1 MNNASLL
8 FYHKDPGDHRLLL
21 SLGPLDMDSSA
32 DGLPLLSQDEFF
44 RHLNLQSVHA
54 SSAKYHYRQA
64 LKERL
69 RASKVASLNGLNGLS
84 SSNRERKKYI
94 APNGYSASSSVTT
107 ILINETDPIQYI
119 NGAVESDK
127 ILIRYVP

>member
-1 MNNASLL
+1 
-8 FYHKDPGDHRLLL
+8 
-21 SLGPLDMDSSA
+21 MDGSA

-69 RASKVASLNGLNGLS
+69 RASKVAIRGGNGVSVVKGGNGISISQASETKNTLT
-84 SSNRERKKYI
+84 NGCHVNGDI
-94 APNGYSASSSVTT
+94 APLMNG
-107 ILINETDPIQYI
+107 N
-119 NGAVESDK
+119 SDK
-127 ILIRYVP
+127 QEHVVIR

>member
-1 MNNASLL
+1 
-8 FYHKDPGDHRLLL
+8 
-21 SLGPLDMDSSA
+21 MDGSA

-69 RASKVASLNGLNGLS
+69 RASKITVNGVNGISVRAPTNKNNNS
-84 SSNRERKKYI
+84 SSSTV
-94 APNGYSASSSVTT
+94 NGGALSPLMNGNCVEPE
-107 ILINETDPIQYI
+107 ILT
-119 NGAVESDK
+119 
-127 ILIRYVP
+127 RY

>member
-1 MNNASLL
+1 
-8 FYHKDPGDHRLLL
+8 
-21 SLGPLDMDSSA
+21 MDGSA

-69 RASKVASLNGLNGLS
+69 RASKVAVRGGNGVSVVKGGNGISISQASEAKNTLTNGSHVNGDISPLLNRN
-84 SSNRERKKYI
+84 
-94 APNGYSASSSVTT
+94 
-107 ILINETDPIQYI
+107 
-119 NGAVESDK
+119 SDK
-127 ILIRYVP
+127 LEHVIIR

>member
-1 MNNASLL
+1 
-8 FYHKDPGDHRLLL
+8 
-21 SLGPLDMDSSA
+21 MDGSA

-69 RASKVASLNGLNGLS
+69 RASKVAIKGGNGFSVVKGGNGVSLPQSQENKSNITNGNHNLVNGEVFPLMNGN
-84 SSNRERKKYI
+84 SNKPE
-94 APNGYSASSSVTT
+94 NS
-107 ILINETDPIQYI
+107 
-119 NGAVESDK
+119 
-127 ILIRYVP
+127 LIR

>member
-1 MNNASLL
+1 
-8 FYHKDPGDHRLLL
+8 
-21 SLGPLDMDSSA
+21 MDGSA

-69 RASKVASLNGLNGLS
+69 RASKITLNGVNGISVRTPTNKNNNSSTSTVNGETLS
-84 SSNRERKKYI
+84 
-94 APNGYSASSSVTT
+94 PLMNG
-107 ILINETDPIQYI
+107 NC
-119 NGAVESDK
+119 VEQEIS
-127 ILIRYVP
+127 LRC

>member
-1 MNNASLL
+1 
-8 FYHKDPGDHRLLL
+8 
-21 SLGPLDMDSSA
+21 MDGSA

-69 RASKVASLNGLNGLS
+69 RASKVTLNGVNGIS
-84 SSNRERKKYI
+84 VKIPTHKKTHI
-94 APNGYSASSSVTT
+94 STRVNGEILPLMNGNTTEEEEISVRYDRLLCWN
-107 ILINETDPIQYI
+107 IYCQF
-119 NGAVESDK
+119 GDK
-127 ILIRYVP
+127 SE

>member
-1 MNNASLL
+1 
-8 FYHKDPGDHRLLL
+8 
-21 SLGPLDMDSSA
+21 MDGYA

-69 RASKVASLNGLNGLS
+69 RASKVTVNGVNGIS
-84 SSNRERKKYI
+84 AGTPTKRNSNS
-94 APNGYSASSSVTT
+94 NSNT
-107 ILINETDPIQYI
+107 I
-119 NGAVESDK
+119 NGQTLSHLVNGNCEEQEISF
-127 ILIRYVP
+127 RYYN

>member
-1 MNNASLL
+1 
-8 FYHKDPGDHRLLL
+8 
-21 SLGPLDMDSSA
+21 MDGSV

-69 RASKVASLNGLNGLS
+69 RASKVSLNGVNGISVGTPTNENNKTS
-84 SSNRERKKYI
+84 STR
-94 APNGYSASSSVTT
+94 
-107 ILINETDPIQYI
+107 I
-119 NGAVESDK
+119 NGQTLSLLVNGNCEEQDTSF
-127 ILIRYVP
+127 RYYS

>member
-1 MNNASLL
+1 
-8 FYHKDPGDHRLLL
+8 
-21 SLGPLDMDSSA
+21 MDGSA

-69 RASKVASLNGLNGLS
+69 RASKVAVRGGNGISVVKGANGIS
-84 SSNRERKKYI
+84 VPQTSEVQSNL
-94 APNGYSASSSVTT
+94 PNG
-107 ILINETDPIQYI
+107 NHI
-119 NGAVESDK
+119 NGDIVPLMNGNSDK
-127 ILIRYVP
+127 LEHVVIR